1 MNANRPVARKPAS
14 DRPSGRDMLT
24 TRLRKQVTTAG
35 WESLS
40 LDWIIS
46 YLRWPWLGV
55 AFLMVWLN
63 PDLAPG
69 SLLPLCWIIGFA
81 ALHNL
86 AHVAALYTHFHGP
99 RARAAG
105 IFLDVLVATAT
116 VLATG
121 GWNSH
126 LLPAVLFPVLAASI
140 SFGLL
145 AGLAAV
151 APITVIYAASVAI
164 NRDLMHVHDLYLLGA
179 NLVVLAGA
187 ACVVSLLSHGSV
199 PRTSG
204 DAPPTSGTEELD
216 RLRRANKRAT
226 VVREMATT
234 LSATLSYARVLRTM
248 LDLSLIAMNESDSV
262 DTSLVGLVLLFE
274 QEGNFEELRVRAGRN
289 MPRVDEDRVLSGKS
303 DMITRAVYG
312 AEPCISED
320 ARHDPVLAQLLCT
333 REASSALC
341 VPLRAGFDVFGVVV
355 LASPQ
360 AGYFNTEHADL
371 LSTFCH
377 QAALALKNA
386 QLYQNLQSEQRRI
399 LEKEAEA
406 RHKLARELHDG
417 PTQSIS
423 AIVMRLNYAR
433 KMIEKN
439 QPSDKV
445 AEEVTKIEE
454 MARMATQEVRMMLF
468 TLRPVIL
475 ETRGLVAALQQYAD
489 RLRQADN
496 LNVQVDAQRYGG
508 QIDTETEGVIFAV
521 IEEAVGNAKK
531 HARAKTVVIRLRVED
546 QLFWAEV
553 QDDGIG
559 FDAEPAHRRRE
570 AGHMGLLNM
579 EDRTEYLGGSFSI
592 ESHPGAGT
600 RVRMEL
606 PLQRWSAVG

>member
-1 MNANRPVARKPAS
+1 
-14 DRPSGRDMLT
+14 
-24 TRLRKQVTTAG
+24 
-35 WESLS
+35 
-40 LDWIIS
+40 
-46 YLRWPWLGV
+46 
-55 AFLMVWLN
+55 
-63 PDLAPG
+63 
-69 SLLPLCWIIGFA
+69 
-81 ALHNL
+81 
-86 AHVAALYTHFHGP
+86 
-99 RARAAG
+99 
-105 IFLDVLVATAT
+105 
-116 VLATG
+116 
-121 GWNSH
+121 
-126 LLPAVLFPVLAASI
+126 
-140 SFGLL
+140 
-145 AGLAAV
+145 
-151 APITVIYAASVAI
+151 
-164 NRDLMHVHDLYLLGA
+164 
-179 NLVVLAGA
+179 
-187 ACVVSLLSHGSV
+187 
-199 PRTSG
+199 
-204 DAPPTSGTEELD
+204 
-216 RLRRANKRAT
+216 
-226 VVREMATT
+226 
-234 LSATLSYARVLRTM
+234 
-248 LDLSLIAMNESDSV
+248 
-262 DTSLVGLVLLFE
+262 
-274 QEGNFEELRVRAGRN
+274 
-289 MPRVDEDRVLSGKS
+289 
-303 DMITRAVYG
+303 VYG

-320 ARHDPVLAQLLCT
+320 ARRDPVLAQLLCT

-360 AGYFNTEHADL
+360 AGYFNNEHADL

-417 PTQSIS
+417 PTQSMS

-439 QPSDKV
+439 QPSDQV

-454 MARMATQEVRMMLF
+454 MARVATQEVRMMLF

-508 QIDTETEGVIFAV
+508 QIDTEGEGVIFAV

-559 FDAEPAHRRRE
+559 FDAEPARRRRE

-600 RVRMEL
+600 RVRLEI
-606 PLQRWSAVG
+606 PLQRWRAAS